1 MSSVRSN
8 AEGVARVNIGIKKGS
23 EAYLSVVGADLLPIV
38 DEKFKF

>member
-8 AEGVARVNIGIKKGS
+8 AEGVARVNIGVKKGA

-38 DEKFKF
+38 DQKIRF